1 MEFASIFNKSQL
13 SEIYSL
19 SEEIALSYF
28 NRIHNDVKRMHHAC
42 ITQRNKGATLRETR
56 QLLVATILADAKRN
70 SSYCSS
76 FSFKFITML
85 EEDHNKFQKR
95 SSHRSNATVKTGIII
110 TKTPA
115 ILPFKFTAFNINSS
129 SSYVAYHFPFSQI
142 HSPIH

>member
-1 MEFASIFNKSQL
+1 MEVASIFNKSQL

-56 QLLVATILADAKRN
+56 QLLVATILAEAKQN

-129 SSYVAYHFPFSQI
+129 SSYVAYHFSI
-142 HSPIH
+142 